1 MKKITRKQKRRVGVS
16 WVDEKK
22 EAMRFLR
29 VEIARITGQRDR
41 LQQFIKGIALE
52 VDEVDDEFQYLFN
65 EMGLERNCKV
75 EVWSSEWEELQTE
88 LQSLNFDNRDLNDE
102 MTALIAK
109 NEKLEAENYELRKA
123 FDEVRA
129 LNIPQASKNKKTK
142 I

>member
-1 MKKITRKQKRRVGVS
+1 MKKIARKQKRRVGVS

-22 EAMRFLR
+22 EAMRFLK

-88 LQSLNFDNRDLNDE
+88 LQSLNFDNRDL
-102 MTALIAK
+102 IAK

>member
-1 MKKITRKQKRRVGVS
+1 M
-16 WVDEKK
+16 
-22 EAMRFLR
+22 
-29 VEIARITGQRDR
+29 
-41 LQQFIKGIALE
+41 QQFITGIALE